1 MRGRC
6 IASLQQFVG
15 VALGVFIVSGFALAL
30 ARPAAADIGDIAVGG
45 VWICRITHAA
55 SGYTPDQRAVEV
67 NKRITE
73 VLSSPQFRMGAVVSV
88 HPAGGSTLVLVGD
101 KLVFTVAP
109 EDVMGTPNT
118 TVQLARD
125 WAKRLAEGLSKAL
138 PDANFHTF

>member
-6 IASLQQFVG
+6 IASLRQVVG
-15 VALGVFIVSGFALAL
+15 VALGVLIVSGFALAL
-30 ARPAAADIGDIAVGG
+30 SRPAAADVGDIAVGG

-55 SGYTPDQRAVEV
+55 SGFTPDQRAVEV

-73 VLSSPQFRMGAVVSV
+73 VLSTPQFRLGAVVSV

-109 EDVMGTPNT
+109 EDVVGTPNT

>member
-1 MRGRC
+1 V
-6 IASLQQFVG
+6 ILTVS
-15 VALGVFIVSGFALAL
+15 IVSGLVVALS
-30 ARPAAADIGDIAVGG
+30 RPAAADVGDIAVGG

-55 SGYTPDQRAVEV
+55 SGYAPDQRAVEV

-73 VLSSPQFRMGAVVSV
+73 VLSTPQFRLGAVVSV

-109 EDVMGTPNT
+109 EDVAGTSNT

-125 WAKRLAEGLSKAL
+125 WARRLAEGLSKAL

>member
-1 MRGRC
+1 
-6 IASLQQFVG
+6 
-15 VALGVFIVSGFALAL
+15 
-30 ARPAAADIGDIAVGG
+30 
-45 VWICRITHAA
+45 
-55 SGYTPDQRAVEV
+55 
-67 NKRITE
+67 
-73 VLSSPQFRMGAVVSV
+73 MGAVVSV